1 MKKSIMPL
9 SIIMID
15 GPISRAYLK
24 LLQEYGL
31 KETKIYYLK
40 NKNFLFMKRSKI
52 FNFFFKNQIPL
63 RLIKDKKNQNL
74 INQIELYFKVKNN
87 FIKEMFDPNLINYF
101 KNIINIDTENV
112 NSENVIK
119 IISKDQSNIILNT
132 SSQIYKNI
140 LRLNK
145 NFISIHSA
153 YLPDVR
159 GADGVL
165 NSLKYFNEI
174 GHSAFF
180 ISRNIDEG
188 PIIYRSKLDLP
199 RLKGFDLE
207 NNNNQTI
214 HNILFSLFDPLLR
227 TKCLE
232 NLIKL
237 GVGELMK
244 QSKNDGKYFSYIN
257 KNQIKKILKKIC

>member
-1 MKKSIMPL
+1 MTKSTMSL
-9 SIIMID
+9 SIIMIE
-15 GPISRAYLK
+15 GPISRAYLR
-24 LLQEYGL
+24 LLQEHEL
-31 KETKIYYLK
+31 KEIKIYYLK
-40 NKNFLFMKRSKI
+40 NKNFFMTRSRI

-87 FIKEMFDPNLINYF
+87 FIKEMYDPNLIDYF
-101 KNIINIDTENV
+101 KNIINIDTENI
-112 NSENVIK
+112 NSESVMK
-119 IISKDQSNIILNT
+119 IISEDQSNLILNT

-180 ISRNIDEG
+180 ISKNIDEG

-199 RLKGFDLE
+199 RLKGLDLE

-227 TKCLE
+227 AKCLE
-232 NLIKL
+232 NLIKH

-244 QSKNDGKYFSYIN
+244 QSKNDGKYFNYID
-257 KNQIKKILKKIC
+257 KNQIKEILKKIC